1 MQAHN
6 QGEAAVT
13 CLGNEQSPRAPKWK
27 WNCYTP
33 TAIEEGIC
41 VGRGTTI
48 LDRHCGRS
56 FSFALLQSEIY
67 KKEMLSPVYSKE
79 APDGGKTKGTS
90 HYPPWGTCTL
100 KLYFFALLLILS
112 TCSPLECPVLSPAP
126 FSLAQSF
133 TFSFLSSF
141 PLFLAIFLLLN
152 FACLLPR
159 FCVSL
164 LRIPL
169 APDLTF

>member
-13 CLGNEQSPRAPKWK
+13 CLGNEQSPRAAKWK

-67 KKEMLSPVYSKE
+67 KKEMLGPVYSKE

-100 KLYFFALLLILS
+100 KLHFFALLLILS
-112 TCSPLECPVLSPAP
+112 ACSPPRVPCTLSC
-126 FSLAQSF
+126 
-133 TFSFLSSF
+133 SFLSCSIF
-141 PLFLAIFLLLN
+141 YLSLFIFI
-152 FACLLPR
+152 PS
-159 FCVSL
+159 VPHHISL
-164 LRIPL
+164 
-169 APDLTF
+169 T

>member
-1 MQAHN
+1 M
-6 QGEAAVT
+6 
-13 CLGNEQSPRAPKWK
+13 
-27 WNCYTP
+27 
-33 TAIEEGIC
+33 
-41 VGRGTTI
+41 GRGTTI

-159 FCVSL
+159 SRSHLLVFFSYLPLSPFPASSFSPSL
-164 LRIPL
+164 YACLSPATCWL
-169 APDLTF
+169 AQSKTLY